1 MILNYPGGPNLIISI
16 HKNKEIFLAGS
27 ETCNNGMH
35 KKSFGKQ
42 QHKKDSKEIQLVH
55 PKGNQS
61 WMFIGRTDIETEAP
75 ILGPPDAKNWLIGKD
90 PDAGKDW
97 GQEKKQV
104 TEDEMVGRHRFSG
117 HEFEQ
122 TQRDSE
128 GQPVVLQSMGSQRV
142 RYDWETEQHKA
153 SS

>member
-61 WMFIGRTDIETEAP
+61 WMFIGRTDIETEV
-75 ILGPPDAKNWLIGKD
+75 
-90 PDAGKDW
+90 
-97 GQEKKQV
+97 QY
-104 TEDEMVGRHRFSG
+104 FG
-117 HEFEQ
+117 HLM
-122 TQRDSE
+122 QRDDSLEKNLMLGKIE
-128 GQPVVLQSMGSQRV
+128 GKRRSGGKRIWLDSITDSVDTNLSKLQEIVKDREAWHATVHGVIGLDMTAI
-142 RYDWETEQHKA
+142 E
-153 SS
+153 